1 MNKTQLIDTF
11 QNKIKNLDNIKG
23 TKEIPSKAA
32 FSSSPRGSTISL

>member
-23 TKEIPSKAA
+23 TNALMINV
-32 FSSSPRGSTISL
+32 TT